1 MNTAPQQ
8 VLVVVD
14 GYSSGS
20 QLPGVLRERGWGCIH
35 VQSTPDLPPYY
46 LATFDQTGYLATYN
60 FTGDVKALAAEL
72 APHRPAAVLP
82 GTESG
87 VVVADLLAAAL
98 GLPGNDPS
106 TSRARRNK
114 YEMHNRLQAA
124 GLRSMDHYLA
134 RDLEGLVGWAATGA
148 WPVVLKPP
156 ASAGTDSV
164 TFCADIDE
172 LAATFHR
179 LQGAVNQMGTTNDA
193 VLAQRFL
200 SGQEFFIN
208 GVSGDGRHVVTEIW
222 RTDKI
227 RVPGAGYI
235 YDRSVLLDPTEPEM
249 KDVVDYVHGVLDAL
263 GVRYGAHHTEL
274 MVDAAGPTLVECA
287 SRLSGGLNRPAATY
301 AVGASML
308 DVAADVVV
316 QGPAFVA
323 RYADAQLRH
332 AHPLWQVQFISNQEG
347 VVTGSH
353 YEELLGS
360 LRSRTWL
367 QRAPKPGDRVAR
379 TTDLFSSPGIVFM
392 SHPDPEVLQAD
403 YSTVRE
409 WERENKLFTVA

>member
-1 MNTAPQQ
+1 MTTGAQQ
-8 VLVVVD
+8 VLVLVD

-20 QLPGVLRERGWGCIH
+20 QLPGVLRERGWACVH
-35 VQSTPDLPPYY
+35 VQSTPHLPAYF
-46 LATFDQTGYLATYN
+46 LATFHETDYVARYR
-60 FTGDVKALAAEL
+60 FTGDVQEL
-72 APHRPAAVLP
+72 AGQLAGHRPSAVLP
-82 GTESG
+82 GSESG
-87 VVVADLLAAAL
+87 VVVADLLAEAL

-106 TSRARRNK
+106 TSRARRDK
-114 YEMHNRLQAA
+114 YEMHNRLKVA
-124 GLRSMDHYLA
+124 GLRSMDHHLA
-134 RDLEGLVGWAATGA
+134 RDLDGLVEWATAGA

-164 TFCADIDE
+164 TFCADVDE
-172 LAATFHR
+172 LTATFHR
-179 LQGAVNQMGTTNDA
+179 LHGAVNQMGSINDA

-200 SGQEFFIN
+200 AGQEFFIN

-235 YDRSVLLDPTEPEM
+235 YDRSVLLDPTDPEM
-249 KDVVDYVHGVLDAL
+249 KDVVGYVHGVLDAL

-274 MVDAAGPTLVECA
+274 MVGPDGPTLVECA
-287 SRLSGGLNRPAATY
+287 SRLSGGLNRPAAAY

-308 DVAADVVV
+308 DLVADVVV
-316 QGPAFVA
+316 HGPGFVPP
-323 RYADAQLRH
+323 YADAQPSH

-347 VVTGSH
+347 VVTESR
-353 YEELLGS
+353 YAELLES

-367 QRAPKPGDRVAR
+367 QRAPKPGDRVSR

-392 SHPDPEVLQAD
+392 SHPDLDVLESD
-403 YSTVRE
+403 YRTVRA